1 MPEAAPLLRPA
12 IESDLDAIAAIQ
24 AASPDAAGWAARD
37 YLKFDTWV
45 ALTAEGIISGFVA
58 TRIIVEGEAEIL
70 NIAVDS
76 RYRRMG
82 IGRSLIISA
91 IDRTP
96 GIWFLEVR
104 ESNTAARNL
113 YKSLGFID
121 SGVRRSYYQNP
132 DEDGIVM
139 TKFS

>member
-1 MPEAAPLLRPA
+1 MSEALQLRPA

-24 AASPDAAGWAARD
+24 AASPDAAGWAAKD
-37 YLKFDTWV
+37 YLNFDTWV
-45 ALTAEGIISGFVA
+45 ALASNSLILGFVA
-58 TRIIVEGEAEIL
+58 TRTIVPGEAEIL

-76 RYRRMG
+76 KYRRMG

-91 IDRTP
+91 INRSP

-104 ESNTAARNL
+104 ESNAAARNL

-121 SGVRRSYYQNP
+121 SGVRPAYYQNP

-139 TKFS
+139 TKYS